1 MKNTSKIL
9 ALVLVVMTLLM
20 GLSTITA
27 GAEDAANTVTV
38 TKVLE
43 ASAIGA
49 QAAGTWAD
57 VDGKEVLAGTDDFF
71 TLVLSTKSKVDT
83 SNKEWTE
90 ESYPGNAYKS
100 GYRINLGGKSTS
112 TANFIKFTTTSPA
125 TLKVWWVSNGDDRNN
140 VILDAE
146 GNTIATIDAVTK
158 NSLAFNEV
166 TLSAAG
172 TYSFTT
178 VGGSNYIFKIEVS
191 WTVAGADSSTCE
203 HEFSEATCLAPK
215 TCSKCFITEGE
226 ALGHA
231 PGEAATCTSAQICTR
246 CELELVPALGH
257 TLTFVNTLPT
267 AEAAGKTVA
276 DCSVCGA
283 HFDFGEV
290 NVMTPGTYEFD
301 AADLGDIAQYSLF
314 DGEVRI
320 VDGVFACHLS
330 NKYYNQSGR
339 TEQFT
344 LLGWTATYR
353 MNLQGKS
360 EFLNNGEGEEAVRN
374 GGLKNFIQI
383 VTTDETTVTI
393 AWQAGG
399 ANREMGIFDMEGNP
413 IAVTE
418 ELAEKNG
425 LCVSV
430 LTVPAGSYL
439 IGTYF
444 PEGVAAGGNYIYK
457 IIVDVEAPHTHV
469 WSDATCTEPAKCEC
483 GETNGEALGHT
494 WVDATCTAPKTCSVC
509 GETEGEALGHTF
521 VDGVCSCGEKD
532 PNAVEPDP
540 VDPVDPEPEEE
551 LNFFQKIIAWF
562 MDLINKFL
570 AIFKK

>member
-27 GAEDAANTVTV
+27 GAEDAVI
-38 TKVLE
+38 TKTLE
-43 ASAIGA
+43 SSSFGTQA
-49 QAAGTWAD
+49 QGTWT
-57 VDGKEVLAGTDDFF
+57 DGQTLTAGTDDFF
-71 TLVLSTKSKVDT
+71 TLVMSSKVKVDGSSKT
-83 SNKEWTE
+83 FDD
-90 ESYPGNAYKS
+90 
-100 GYRINLGGKSTS
+100 GYSSDLRISWGGKST
-112 TANFIKFTTTSPA
+112 TSLNLVQFEVAQAA
-125 TLKVWWVSNGDDRNN
+125 TVKIWWVSGGDGRTVALWD
-140 VILDAE
+140 E
-146 GNTIATIDAVTK
+146 GGNTVAGTAAADSTK
-158 NSLAFNEV
+158 NALYITE
-166 TLSAAG
+166 LSVPAAG
-172 TYSFTT
+172 KYSIA
-178 VGGSNYIFKIEVS
+178 VPEGSNYFFKVEVS
-191 WTVAGADSSTCE
+191 WIVAGEDPNTCV

-231 PGEAATCTSAQICTR
+231 PGDAATCTSAQICTR

-276 DCSVCGA
+276 DCSVCDA

-330 NKYYNQSGR
+330 HNYYNQSGR

-393 AWQAGG
+393 AWQAGD
-399 ANREMGIFDMEGNP
+399 AKREMGIFDMEGNP

-418 ELAEKNG
+418 ELADKNG

-483 GETNGEALGHT
+483 GETNGDALGHT
-494 WVDATCTAPKTCSVC
+494 WVDADCDTPKTCSVC

-521 VDGVCSCGEKD
+521 VDGVCGCGEKD
-532 PNAVEPDP
+532 PNAVDPDP